1 MSGESI
7 TRRIFIFF
15 AAGEPLGGK
24 GETSSFESCFGLEGE
39 VKFVVLSWLSVRE
52 GRRLLKFTPPDIFNF
67 CRNSIIY
74 AVTTLE
80 LCLES
85 LKTCNVEDYSKNFSK
100 HPLRAEKLVSIL
112 PSPLNLLFPLGS
124 ILQIDNFSSCR
135 TRNGPF
141 KIPTNGQLVVR
152 RITLAIAWA
161 KPRNTSVLCIF
172 KIFRQLSTG
181 APGPRNHWRTILLFA
196 NQLTTVTNLLHI
208 LMQKQQTNPLGLP
221 LEGKLSMNKLLWQI
235 LVSFLTGFNVLVLF
249 GNLFHE
255 LFAEKNI

>member
-39 VKFVVLSWLSVRE
+39 VKFVVRSWLSVRE

-67 CRNSIIY
+67 CKNSIIH

-152 RITLAIAWA
+152 CITLAIAWA

-181 APGPRNHWRTILLFA
+181 APVPRNHWRTILLFA

-235 LVSFLTGFNVLVLF
+235 LVSFLIGFNVLVLF